1 MVKLQGSAQDLAE
14 LAAAECEG
22 CWAMPS
28 LGSEGWPAA
37 PESSSVDDE
46 ILLFFSHERR
56 SHFDCAEKSTK
67 STSIAIFIGVC
78 CGARANATGNRNTEN

>member
-56 SHFDCAEKSTK
+56 LHFDCAEKSTK
-67 STSIAIFIGVC
+67 TEYFHSNFHWGLLW
-78 CGARANATGNRNTEN
+78 RACKCHRESQH